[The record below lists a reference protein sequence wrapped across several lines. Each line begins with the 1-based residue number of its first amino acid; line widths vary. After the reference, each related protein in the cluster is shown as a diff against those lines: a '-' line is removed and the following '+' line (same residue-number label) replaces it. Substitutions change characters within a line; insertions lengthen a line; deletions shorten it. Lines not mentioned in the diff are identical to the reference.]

1 MTALREAAQQALAF
15 TMRDF
20 ATMRDFEAA
29 RTVLHDDL
37 RAALKQEEVASAW
50 LAERKEYWRKEKE
63 KMQATNDLRAALAQ
77 QAEPVQEPVACEP
90 QYAND
95 DGWCDWVCPKPIG
108 YLMQCCGCG
117 LIHEVE
123 SRVAKYKPRPSEEFE
138 AVGDPDL
145 QVQWRMKRR
154 DDISPKQKTQEPV
167 AWRFEARHIDTAWV
181 PAVSLKRPGPEH
193 KYMRNVIPLYTTPP
207 QRKPL
212 TEEEI
217 DVTTAQE
224 RDALLDHIYEYG
236 TAAEGVLERIRK
248 LCRAIER
255 AHGIKE

>member
-1 MTALREAAQQALAF
+1 MIKALREAAQQAL
-15 TMRDF
+15 
-20 ATMRDFEAA
+20 EALEYHVEQTRPIH
-29 RTVLHDDL
+29 RTSE
-37 RAALKQEEVASAW
+37 AI
-50 LAERKEYWRKEKE
+50 
-63 KMQATNDLRAALAQ
+63 TNLRAALAQ
-77 QAEPVQEPVACEP
+77 QAEPVEPVACEP

-167 AWRFEARHIDTAWV
+167 AWMFEARHIDTAFG
-181 PAVSLKRPGPEH
+181 PAVSLKHPGPEH
-193 KYMRNVIPLYTTPP
+193 KYMRNVEPLYTAPP
-207 QRKPL
+207 QRLPL
-212 TEEEI
+212 TEEETRRLA
-217 DVTTAQE
+217 DKHLFYQPE
-224 RDALLDHIYEYG
+224 SYEVS
-236 TAAEGVLERIRK
+236 GVFTFA
-248 LCRAIER
+248 RAIER
-255 AHGIKE
+255 AHGIGGTDE